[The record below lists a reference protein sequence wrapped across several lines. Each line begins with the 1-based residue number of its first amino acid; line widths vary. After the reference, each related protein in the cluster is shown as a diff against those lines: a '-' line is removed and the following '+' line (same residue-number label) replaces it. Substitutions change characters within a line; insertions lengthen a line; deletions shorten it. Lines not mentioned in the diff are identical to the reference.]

1 MTETKL
7 NRNTITFDNKVMPM
21 LTKAQK
27 TTLKKFRDYGT
38 KEFTR
43 NDYQQLSTIKK
54 NCRYILENYQEAYDL
69 YLELTK

>member
-1 MTETKL
+1 MTENINNK
-7 NRNTITFDNKVMPM
+7 TITFENKVMPM

-27 TTLKKFRDYGT
+27 HTLEKIRRQGT
-38 KEFTR
+38 KNFTR
-43 NDYQQLSTIKK
+43 NDYQQISTIKK